1 MLVTTDLALSGGV
14 PLFNALEVENV
25 KAMTREARVLL
36 GVLLAGGL
44 GAVPVSL
51 CAQQQEI
58 PRLLV
63 TTFRSGDKGVGADAA
78 EEIRKKVK
86 DEVDDK
92 QLLVISK
99 DVIAANLKASGF
111 NPDSAPDPITSRLLA
126 QQLRADQYVDGTA
139 GRTPQGYRINARVVL
154 TSNIN
159 MVQPLPTAEAK
170 NLDDA
175 AKAVALA
182 FVAERKQLEHV
193 LACEHAL
200 QAGQFAEAVTHGR
213 AAVAAYP
220 QSTNGRVCLAQA
232 YVGLKA
238 PPDSVIAATAK
249 VVQMDPTNKPALGLL
264 AQAYMDAKQAPKAVE
279 TWNTL
284 IKLDPKNVALQRRVV
299 ADLARTGHADL
310 AKPLI
315 TAAVA
320 ANPGDVSLRRLQW
333 LVLFTSQDWKGAIEA
348 GEALAKADTSAADT
362 TFFTRLA
369 SAYAS
374 DSQPQKAAETT
385 SRGVAKFPNNAA
397 LWALDAQT
405 LHLAGQT
412 QQSMDA
418 AKRAIT
424 LDPKSDRV
432 WLTLAQ
438 GQIELGQTDS
448 AMVSLKNARAN
459 GADTATI
466 NTFAL
471 VLGNRAY
478 QHADT
483 TKAVEDYQHAV
494 HVLSAADSV
503 APSVQ
508 IKYLLGVS
516 AYFLGANLARQ
527 NQKDKSCDVVQQTED
542 AFAIAQINIPQG
554 GQVSPQAAQQILG
567 QLQQYDPYV
576 KSQKKAYCKKK

>member
-1 MLVTTDLALSGGV
+1 VLATTDLAPPGGV

-36 GVLLAGGL
+36 GVLLVGGI
-44 GAVPVSL
+44 GAIPASL
-51 CAQQQEI
+51 RAQQQEI

-78 EEIRKKVK
+78 EQIRKKVK

-92 QLLVISK
+92 KLLVIPK

-126 QQLRADQYVDGTA
+126 QQLRADQYLDGTA
-139 GRTPQGYRINARVVL
+139 AKTPKGYRIDARVVL

-159 MVQPLPTAEAK
+159 MVQPLPPAEAED
-170 NLDDA
+170 LDDA
-175 AKAVALA
+175 AKVVAQS

-200 QAGQFAEAVTHGR
+200 QAGQFAQAATHGR

-220 QSTNGRVCLAQA
+220 PSTNGRVCLAQA
-232 YVGLKA
+232 YAGLKA
-238 PPDSVIAATAK
+238 PPDSIIAATAK
-249 VVQMDPTNKPALGLL
+249 VVQTDPTNKPALGLL
-264 AQAYMDAKQAPKAVE
+264 AQAYMDAGQAPKAVE
-279 TWNTL
+279 TWSKL

-310 AKPLI
+310 AKPMI
-315 TAAVA
+315 NQAVA
-320 ANPGDVSLRRLQW
+320 ANPGDASLLRLQW
-333 LVLFTSQDWKGAIEA
+333 LVLFTSKDWKGAITA

-369 SAYAS
+369 SAYAA

-397 LWALDAQT
+397 LWALNAQT

-418 AKRAIT
+418 AKRAIAI
-424 LDPKSDRV
+424 DPKVDRV

-438 GQIELGQTDS
+438 GQMELGRTDS
-448 AMVSLKNARAN
+448 AMTSLKNARSN

-471 VLGNRAY
+471 VLGNKAY

-483 TKAVEDYQHAV
+483 TKAVEDYQHAI
-494 HVLSAADSV
+494 HVLSVADSV

-516 AYFLGANLARQ
+516 GYFLGEKLARQ
-527 NQKDKSCDVVQQTED
+527 NQKEKSCELVQQTED
-542 AFAIAQINIPQG
+542 AFAIAQINIPQA
-554 GQVSPQAAQQILG
+554 GQVAPQAAQQILG

-576 KSQKKAYCKKK
+576 KSQKKAYCKK